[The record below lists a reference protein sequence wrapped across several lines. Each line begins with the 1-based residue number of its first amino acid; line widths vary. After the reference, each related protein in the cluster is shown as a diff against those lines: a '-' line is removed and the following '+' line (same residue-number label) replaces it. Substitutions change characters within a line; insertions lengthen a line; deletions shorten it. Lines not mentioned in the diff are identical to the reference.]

1 MKFDFPPRAAH
12 RDSAIRPGFDVL
24 MAVTGARQAASPT
37 ARLVAARRSAAP
49 SAATAASRAGLL
61 ATGRTGAV
69 EATMAVARF
78 ADLTLGAAP
87 ERDSQTATNPEMN
100 SPFTRAFQPMVKHDD
115 VEEPRSTDRP
125 VGDGPG
131 ME

>member
-37 ARLVAARRSAAP
+37 ARLVASRRSP
-49 SAATAASRAGLL
+49 ASGTPNPTGCTSLL
-61 ATGRTGAV
+61 ATGRSNSLAR
-69 EATMAVARF
+69 TMTVARF
-78 ADLTLGAAP
+78 ADLALGIAP
-87 ERDSQTATNPEMN
+87 ERDSQDAQTQEMN
-100 SPFTRAFQPMVKHDD
+100 SPFTRAFQPMVKHGD
-115 VEEPRSTDRP
+115 VKGPLNARRP